1 MAAGEWGGDGF
12 VAKEAEISMMKLTV
26 IEIDDWHQFSAEI
39 KDLGYKSWIFR
50 GHSSVEWRLES
61 LLWRAFQELRTKQ
74 NSYLV
79 REKDIL
85 RTFKACAHHHL
96 THLPEDGEI
105 LEWWSLMQH
114 YGAPTRL
121 LDWTYS
127 PYIAAFFALERAV
140 RCDCCVY
147 GLYIANIRNH
157 NKSKGVDEVE
167 HDYLSKNHTDPFV
180 GMYSPRLRN
189 QRLISQQGVFTV
201 QSVLDCNLEQILEE
215 YPAQPGKDKGK
226 GFVQFIFKNQGPQFG
241 DYISFLHRMN
251 ITNASLFPGI
261 EGLGKSLRLDLM
273 NIGSKF

>member
-1 MAAGEWGGDGF
+1 MEP
-12 VAKEAEISMMKLTV
+12 TV
-26 IEIDDWHQFSAEI
+26 IEISDWHQFSKEV

-50 GHSSVEWRLES
+50 GHSSVEWPLES
-61 LLWRAFQELRTKQ
+61 SLWRAFRELNVPDTSHR
-74 NSYLV
+74 V
-79 REKDIL
+79 REKEIL
-85 RTFKACAHHHL
+85 RTFKACVHHHL
-96 THLPEDGEI
+96 DHLPDDGEI

-147 GLYIANIRNH
+147 GIYIANVQKH
-157 NKSKGVDEVE
+157 NKNKDVNEVAY
-167 HDYLSKNHTDPFV
+167 DYFAKKRTQPFV
-180 GMYSPRLRN
+180 GLYSPRLRN

-201 QSVLDCNLEQILEE
+201 QGVLNGSLEQMLEE
-215 YPAQPGKDKGK
+215 YPEQPDKDKGR
-226 GFVQFIFKNQGPQFG
+226 GFVKFVFKNEGPQFG